1 MKKLRATLTAALTL
15 AVVSALGIG
24 AAAGAEHSHHRAS
37 SAAPVSATA
46 PVRAPNGGRGPAS
59 LAHGPADPVIPQGF
73 PQELHREERLVD
85 DEREHLEAA
94 PHTLGRFDSGSI

>member
-15 AVVSALGIG
+15 TVVSALGIG
-24 AAAGAEHSHHRAS
+24 TAAGAEHSHHPAS
-37 SAAPVSATA
+37 SAALVSTAA
-46 PVRAPNGGRGPAS
+46 PVRAATGSSGPAS
-59 LAHGPADPVIPQGF
+59 LTSGPAVPIIPQGF

-94 PHTLGRFDSGSI
+94 PHTLGRFDSGTP